1 MTRLTVLLLTFGFA
15 ALQPGA
21 RDGRAGNRL
30 LDDGDVPGAV
40 AAYMAGIARTD
51 VPADI
56 GARLWHN
63 LGVALARERVA
74 RDTLAGAPGATGAPP
89 ADSAAVSA
97 DSAFAQ
103 ALRLADEPARR
114 ARYAYDAGT
123 AALLADQFAPAVAL
137 LRRSLVLDPAR
148 PEARRNYE
156 IARRRLDRQQN
167 PPPPPEP
174 SDDARRLK
182 ARADALVAARRYGEA
197 LGLMTDG
204 LARDSTVA
212 AYGDFIGRL
221 GGVVEIEEM
230 PQAPG
235 APGPGTPETSAPA
248 APVPAPSAP
257 AGPTRL

>member
-1 MTRLTVLLLTFGFA
+1 MTRSAVFLLAFGFA

-21 RDGRAGNRL
+21 RDGRAGNRR
-30 LDDGDVPGAV
+30 LDGGDVPGAV
-40 AAYMAGIARTD
+40 AAYTAGIARAG
-51 VPADI
+51 VPAGI

-63 LGVALARERVA
+63 LGVALAR
-74 RDTLAGAPGATGAPP
+74 DTTDAPGAPP

-123 AALLADQFAPAVAL
+123 AALLADQLAPAVAL
-137 LRRSLVLDPAR
+137 LRRSLVLDPTRA
-148 PEARRNYE
+148 EARRNYE

-167 PPPPPEP
+167 PPPTPEP
-174 SDDARRLK
+174 SDEARRLK
-182 ARADALVAARRYGEA
+182 ARADALVAERRYGEA

-204 LARDSTVA
+204 LTRDSTVA

-235 APGPGTPETSAPA
+235 APETSAPA